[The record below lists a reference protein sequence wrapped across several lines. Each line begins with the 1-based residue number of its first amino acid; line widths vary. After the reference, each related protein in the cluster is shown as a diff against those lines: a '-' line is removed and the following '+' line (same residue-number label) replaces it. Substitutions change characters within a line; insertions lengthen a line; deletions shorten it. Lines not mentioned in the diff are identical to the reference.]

1 MNKNLYLES
10 INMIIDRVENTLDT
24 SPIGFPHYAD
34 QQTGKWT
41 FSSNGDWTGG
51 YWVGMLWLTYQITK
65 NKKFKNEAE
74 KLSFK
79 LESRIY
85 DDTVFRGMLFY
96 YSSSLGSILNEN
108 DDLKKLGLNAANE
121 FAKSFDKIAK
131 VFPLGET
138 AEETIVGRSETNIDT
153 LMCTPLLWWSGK
165 IHNKVDHYKLAL
177 DHAHTLINYCV
188 RNDGS
193 ICQSA
198 SFNETNGKLVK
209 RYTHK
214 GFSETSCWSRGQ
226 AWGMLGYIFAYIY
239 TKEKKFLEVAIQTS
253 DYFIN
258 RLPKDNIPF
267 YDFDDPNIPNVEKDT
282 SAATIAAAALIKI
295 HKYGFKSS
303 QNTIYKET
311 AENILESLIGNHLTP
326 INKEDFR
333 PFGILTDSCY
343 NRNIKLATN
352 NELIWGS
359 YYFLESLCELTNI
372 VNII

>member
-1 MNKNLYLES
+1 
-10 INMIIDRVENTLDT
+10 
-24 SPIGFPHYAD
+24 
-34 QQTGKWT
+34 
-41 FSSNGDWTGG
+41 
-51 YWVGMLWLTYQITK
+51 
-65 NKKFKNEAE
+65 
-74 KLSFK
+74 
-79 LESRIY
+79 
-85 DDTVFRGMLFY
+85 
-96 YSSSLGSILNEN
+96 
-108 DDLKKLGLNAANE
+108 
-121 FAKSFDKIAK
+121 
-131 VFPLGET
+131 
-138 AEETIVGRSETNIDT
+138 
-153 LMCTPLLWWSGK
+153 
-165 IHNKVDHYKLAL
+165 
-177 DHAHTLINYCV
+177 
-188 RNDGS
+188 
-193 ICQSA
+193 
-198 SFNETNGKLVK
+198 
-209 RYTHK
+209 
-214 GFSETSCWSRGQ
+214 
-226 AWGMLGYIFAYIY
+226 MLGYIFAYIY